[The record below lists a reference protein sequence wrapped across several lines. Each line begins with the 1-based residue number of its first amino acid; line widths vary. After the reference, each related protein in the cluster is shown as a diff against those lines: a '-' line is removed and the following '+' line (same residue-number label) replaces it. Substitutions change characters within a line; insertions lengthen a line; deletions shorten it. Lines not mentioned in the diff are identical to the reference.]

1 MMAYWNLEMTTNQN
15 LIAKT
20 ILLLC
25 LALTVTACSFFGG
38 YQETPRVSL
47 VSIQPIEM
55 GLLEQR
61 YGLQLRILNPNDNE
75 IPIEGLS
82 YSIEIN
88 GHEFAYGVSR
98 QPVTIPPFSEALLD
112 VEVVSNLLNIMQQ
125 FQEMSSENSNSLK
138 YRLKGKI
145 SLAKSLAKLPF
156 NVEGELTWLPKS
168 KAEAATER

>member
-1 MMAYWNLEMTTNQN
+1 MK
-15 LIAKT
+15 KT
-20 ILLLC
+20 RVLVTKIFLLLYC
-25 LALTVTACSFFGG
+25 AATLTACSLFGG

-61 YGLQLRILNPNDNE
+61 YGLQLRILNPNDKE
-75 IPIEGLS
+75 IPVEGLS

-112 VEVVSNLLNIMQQ
+112 VEVVSNLLNVMQQ
-125 FQEMSSENSNSLK
+125 FQEISGESSNSLK
-138 YRLKGKI
+138 YRLRGKI

-156 NVEGELTWLPKS
+156 NVEGELNWLPKN
-168 KAEAATER
+168 KTEPAAEK

>member
-1 MMAYWNLEMTTNQN
+1 MEKSRASITK
-15 LIAKT
+15 I

-25 LALTVTACSFFGG
+25 CTVTLTACSSFGG
-38 YQETPRVSL
+38 YQESPRVSL

-55 GLLEQR
+55 SLLEQR

-75 IPIEGLS
+75 IPVKGLS

-112 VEVVSNLLNIMQQ
+112 VEVISSLLNVMQQ
-125 FQEMSSENSNSLK
+125 FQAMSNENSNSLH
-138 YRLKGKI
+138 YRLRGKI

-156 NVEGELTWLPKS
+156 NVEGELTWLPES
-168 KAEAATER
+168 TSGPAAGK

>member
-1 MMAYWNLEMTTNQN
+1 MKAEKHVVTK
-15 LIAKT
+15 IF
-20 ILLLC
+20 LLLC
-25 LALTVTACSFFGG
+25 CTATLTACSLFGG

-61 YGLQLRILNPNDNE
+61 YGLQLRILNPNDKE
-75 IPIEGLS
+75 IPVKGLS

-112 VEVVSNLLNIMQQ
+112 VEVVSNLLNVLQQ

-156 NVEGELTWLPKS
+156 NVEGELTWLPES
-168 KAEAATER
+168 KVEAATEK

>member
-1 MMAYWNLEMTTNQN
+1 M
-15 LIAKT
+15 
-20 ILLLC
+20 LC
-25 LALTVTACSFFGG
+25 CAATLTACSLFGG

-61 YGLQLRILNPNDNE
+61 YGLQLRILNPNDKE
-75 IPIEGLS
+75 IPVKGLS

-112 VEVVSNLLNIMQQ
+112 VEVVSNLLNILQQ
-125 FQEMSSENSNSLK
+125 FQEMSGENSLK
-138 YRLKGKI
+138 YRLRG
-145 SLAKSLAKLPF
+145 KLPF
-156 NVEGELTWLPKS
+156 NVEGELTWLPKN
-168 KAEAATER
+168 KTEPAAEK

>member
-1 MMAYWNLEMTTNQN
+1 MKKARV

-20 ILLLC
+20 ILLLFC
-25 LALTVTACSFFGG
+25 TVILTACSSFGG
-38 YQETPRVSL
+38 YQETPHVSL
-47 VSIQPIEM
+47 VSIKPIEM

-61 YGLQLRILNPNDNE
+61 YGLQLRILNPNDDE
-75 IPIEGLS
+75 IPVKGLS

-112 VEVVSNLLNIMQQ
+112 VEVVSNLLNLMQQ
-125 FQEMSSENSNSLK
+125 FQQMSNENTDSLD

-156 NVEGELTWLPKS
+156 NVEGKLTWLPKS
-168 KAEAATER
+168 NSEPAAEK

>member
-1 MMAYWNLEMTTNQN
+1 MKKSRI
-15 LIAKT
+15 LIIKI

-25 LALTVTACSFFGG
+25 CALTLTACSFFGG

-75 IPIEGLS
+75 IPIKGLS

-112 VEVVSNLLNIMQQ
+112 VEVVSNLLNVLQQ
-125 FQEMSSENSNSLK
+125 FQEMSGENSNSLK

-156 NVEGELTWLPKS
+156 NVEGELTWLPQSKS
-168 KAEAATER
+168 EPATEK

>member
-1 MMAYWNLEMTTNQN
+1 MKAEKHVV
-15 LIAKT
+15 AK
-20 ILLLC
+20 IFLLLC
-25 LALTVTACSFFGG
+25 CTATLTACSFFGG
-38 YQETPRVSL
+38 YQETPHVSL
-47 VSIQPIEM
+47 VSIQPLEM

-61 YGLQLRILNPNDNE
+61 YGLQLRILNPNDKE
-75 IPIEGLS
+75 IPVKGLS

-112 VEVVSNLLNIMQQ
+112 VEVISNLLNIMQQ
-125 FQEMSSENSNSLK
+125 FQEMSSENRNSLN
-138 YRLKGKI
+138 YRLRGKI

-168 KAEAATER
+168 KSEPETGK

>member
-1 MMAYWNLEMTTNQN
+1 MKKSRI
-15 LIAKT
+15 LIIKI

-25 LALTVTACSFFGG
+25 CALTLTACSFFGG

-75 IPIEGLS
+75 IPIKGLS

-112 VEVVSNLLNIMQQ
+112 VEVVSNLLNVLQQ
-125 FQEMSSENSNSLK
+125 FQEMSGENSNSLK

-156 NVEGELTWLPKS
+156 NVEGELTWLPQSKS
-168 KAEAATER
+168 DPATEK

>member
-1 MMAYWNLEMTTNQN
+1 MEKAGASITRITLM
-15 LIAKT
+15 
-20 ILLLC
+20 LC
-25 LALTVTACSFFGG
+25 CAVTLTACSFFGG

-47 VSIQPIEM
+47 VSIQPLEM

-75 IPIEGLS
+75 IPVKGLS

-98 QPVTIPPFSEALLD
+98 QPVSIPAFSEALLD
-112 VEVVSNLLNIMQQ
+112 VEVVSNLLNVLQQ
-125 FQEMSSENSNSLK
+125 FQEMSSENNDSLH
-138 YRLKGKI
+138 YRLRGKL

-156 NVEGELTWLPKS
+156 NVEGKLTYLPENRAEP
-168 KAEAATER
+168 AEAN

>member
-1 MMAYWNLEMTTNQN
+1 MTKQGFMARTV
-15 LIAKT
+15 
-20 ILLLC
+20 LLLC
-25 LALTVTACSFFGG
+25 CATTLTACSFFGG

-47 VSIQPIEM
+47 VSIQPLEM

-75 IPIEGLS
+75 IPVKGLS

-98 QPVTIPPFSEALLD
+98 QPVSIPAFSEALLD
-112 VEVVSNLLNIMQQ
+112 VEVVSNLLNVLQQ
-125 FQEMSSENSNSLK
+125 FQEMSSENNDSLH
-138 YRLKGKI
+138 YRLRGKL

-156 NVEGELTWLPKS
+156 NVEGKLTYLPEE
-168 KAEAATER
+168 KAEPAETN

>member
-1 MMAYWNLEMTTNQN
+1 MKAEKHVVAN
-15 LIAKT
+15 IC
-20 ILLLC
+20 LLLYC
-25 LALTVTACSFFGG
+25 TATLTACSLFGG
-38 YQETPRVSL
+38 YQETPHVSL
-47 VSIQPIEM
+47 VGIQPIEM

-61 YGLQLRILNPNDNE
+61 YELQLRILNPNDKE
-75 IPIEGLS
+75 IPVKGLS

-112 VEVVSNLLNIMQQ
+112 VEVVSNLLNVMQQ
-125 FQEMSSENSNSLK
+125 FQEISGESSNSLK
-138 YRLKGKI
+138 YRLRGKI

-168 KAEAATER
+168 KTEPAAEK

>member
-1 MMAYWNLEMTTNQN
+1 MKKSRV
-15 LIAKT
+15 LITKT
-20 ILLLC
+20 ILLLYC
-25 LALTVTACSFFGG
+25 TVILTACSLFGG

-75 IPIEGLS
+75 IPIKGLS

-112 VEVVSNLLNIMQQ
+112 VEVVSNLLNVPQQ
-125 FQEMSSENSNSLK
+125 FQEMSGENSNSLK

-145 SLAKSLAKLPF
+145 SLAKSLGKLPF
-156 NVEGELTWLPKS
+156 NVEGELTWLPQS
-168 KAEAATER
+168 KVEAATEK

>member
-1 MMAYWNLEMTTNQN
+1 MKKSRV
-15 LIAKT
+15 LITRT

-25 LALTVTACSFFGG
+25 CTLTLTACSLFGG
-38 YQETPRVSL
+38 YQETPHVSL
-47 VSIQPIEM
+47 VGIQPIEM

-61 YGLQLRILNPNDNE
+61 YELQLRILNPNDKE
-75 IPIEGLS
+75 IPVKGLS

-112 VEVVSNLLNIMQQ
+112 VEVVSNLLNVMQQ
-125 FQEMSSENSNSLK
+125 FQKISGESSNSLK
-138 YRLKGKI
+138 YRLRGKI

-156 NVEGELTWLPKS
+156 NVEGELSWLPKN
-168 KAEAATER
+168 KTEPAVVK

>member
-1 MMAYWNLEMTTNQN
+1 MKKSRAF
-15 LIAKT
+15 ISKT
-20 ILLLC
+20 ILLLYC
-25 LALTVTACSFFGG
+25 TATLTACSLFGG
-38 YQETPRVSL
+38 YQETLRVSL

-61 YGLQLRILNPNDNE
+61 YGLQLRILNPNDKE
-75 IPIEGLS
+75 IPVEGLS

-125 FQEMSSENSNSLK
+125 FQEISGESSNSLK
-138 YRLKGKI
+138 YRLRGKI

-156 NVEGELTWLPKS
+156 NVEGELSWLPKS
-168 KAEAATER
+168 ESEPAAEK

>member
-1 MMAYWNLEMTTNQN
+1 MTTDQAS
-15 LIAKT
+15 ITKI

-25 LALTVTACSFFGG
+25 CTLTLTACSFFGG

-61 YGLQLRILNPNDNE
+61 YGLQLRILNPNDND
-75 IPIEGLS
+75 IPVKGLS

-112 VEVVSNLLNIMQQ
+112 VEVVSNLLNVMRQ
-125 FQEMSSENSNSLK
+125 FQEMSGENSNSLK
-138 YRLKGKI
+138 YRLRGKI

-156 NVEGELTWLPKS
+156 NVEGELTWLPES
-168 KAEAATER
+168 KVEAATEK

>member
-1 MMAYWNLEMTTNQN
+1 
-15 LIAKT
+15 
-20 ILLLC
+20 
-25 LALTVTACSFFGG
+25 
-38 YQETPRVSL
+38 
-47 VSIQPIEM
+47 
-55 GLLEQR
+55 
-61 YGLQLRILNPNDNE
+61 
-75 IPIEGLS
+75 
-82 YSIEIN
+82 
-88 GHEFAYGVSR
+88 
-98 QPVTIPPFSEALLD
+98 VTIPPFSEALLD

>member
-1 MMAYWNLEMTTNQN
+1 MKAEKHVV
-15 LIAKT
+15 AK
-20 ILLLC
+20 IFLLLYC
-25 LALTVTACSFFGG
+25 TATLTACSLFGG

-47 VSIQPIEM
+47 VGIQPIEM

-61 YGLQLRILNPNDNE
+61 YELQLRILNPNDKE
-75 IPIEGLS
+75 IPVKGLS

-112 VEVVSNLLNIMQQ
+112 VEVVSNLLNVMQQ
-125 FQEMSSENSNSLK
+125 FQEISAESSNSLK
-138 YRLKGKI
+138 YRLRGKI

-156 NVEGELTWLPKS
+156 NVEGELSWLPKN
-168 KAEAATER
+168 KTEPAAVK

>member
-1 MMAYWNLEMTTNQN
+1 M
-15 LIAKT
+15 
-20 ILLLC
+20 LC
-25 LALTVTACSFFGG
+25 CAATLTACSLFGG

-61 YGLQLRILNPNDNE
+61 YGLQLRILNPNDKE
-75 IPIEGLS
+75 IPVKGLS

-112 VEVVSNLLNIMQQ
+112 VEVVSNLLNVLQQ

-156 NVEGELTWLPKS
+156 NVEGELTWLPES
-168 KAEAATER
+168 KVEAATEK